1 VEHPPD
7 GHAANLTEATVPG
20 ARMTFEL
27 LERDGLARLGR
38 LDTPHGPILTPTLLP
53 VVHPDPARQPVAPSE
68 IRRRYGLGAVIT
80 SAYITWRSPPLRDR
94 AESGG
99 IHALLNFDGPIM
111 TDSGAFQQHAYGHL
125 EVGADAILGFQRR
138 IGSDIVTVLDEF
150 TEPDVDEAAASA
162 AVETTIGRARAARE
176 LHRGLLA
183 VPVQGGRHPELR
195 ARAASLASEI
205 GDVLAVGGVVP
216 LFEKYRYPELAR
228 ALLAARPALAPQLPV
243 HLFGAGHPMVFAF
256 AALFGVDLFDSSAY
270 LKFARRGDLMF
281 PSGTVNLSTVR
292 ESLCRCFLCDAMPL
306 TEVANAAPEERVRR
320 LAEHN
325 LLACAAE
332 VSRVRQAIRDGV
344 LWELAERRAAAHPA
358 LFAGLR
364 TAVRG
369 LRAFVPTE
377 PETRGSF
384 RVIGSLSGLRPA
396 AIRFRARIG
405 RWKEFKAPFRA
416 HPLVPLT
423 PFGLRQTPTETTSGD
438 AILWESLTGLGPVP
452 VELTD
457 LYPVGCFLGPEEF
470 DEGPW
475 RRVPSA
481 AEIDVGD
488 LVVDRERDWSGAW
501 TGRHVASI
509 LEWQYGTEAARRLAG
524 AGLVGDRSPRTG
536 RLRAIR
542 HGPGAPAFVVGLDG
556 VPRPTWPGA
565 ELLRSSLPFP
575 QGRIIVQPDAVEFV
589 AKGRSLFSPFVQGGD
604 SGLVPGSS
612 ALLVDPDDRLLAVGR
627 LLLAPHEMGRF
638 PRGVAVRVIGHAHAP
653 MPEIEEFE
661 SGPRLG
667 EASAPPDDG
676 PGAL

>member
-1 VEHPPD
+1 
-7 GHAANLTEATVPG
+7 
-20 ARMTFEL
+20 MTFEL

-53 VVHPDPARQPVAPSE
+53 VVHPDPARQPIAPSE

-80 SAYITWRSPPLRDR
+80 SAYITWRSPPLREQ
-94 AESGG
+94 AESSG
-99 IHALLNFDGPIM
+99 IHALLNFDGPVM

-150 TEPDVDEAAASA
+150 TEPDVDEAAAA
-162 AVETTIGRARAARE
+162 KAVETTIGRARAARD

-183 VPVQGGRHPELR
+183 VPVQGGRHADLR
-195 ARAASLASEI
+195 NRAAAQASEI

-256 AALFGVDLFDSSAY
+256 STLFGVDLFDSSAY

-281 PSGTVNLSTVR
+281 PSGTVALDTLR
-292 ESLCRCFLCDAMPL
+292 EPFCRCFLCEKMPL
-306 TEVANAAPEERVRR
+306 PEVAKAPPDERVRR
-320 LAEHN
+320 VAEHN

-332 VSRVRQAIRDGV
+332 VAKVRQAIRDGE

-364 TAVRG
+364 TAIRG
-369 LRAFVPTE
+369 LRAFIPTE
-377 PETRGSF
+377 PETRASF
-384 RVIGSLSGLRPA
+384 RVIGALSGLRPA
-396 AIRFRARIG
+396 AIRFRARVA
-405 RWKEFKAPFRA
+405 RWKESKGSFRP
-416 HPLVPLT
+416 HPLVPLS
-423 PFGLRQTPTETTSGD
+423 PLGLRHSPTETRSGEP
-438 AILWESLTGLGPVP
+438 IRWEALTGLGPVP
-452 VELTD
+452 VELTE

-475 RRVPSA
+475 RRVPLPA
-481 AEIDVGD
+481 DIETGE
-488 LVVDRERDWSGAW
+488 LPVDRDRDWSGAW
-501 TGRHVASI
+501 TERQVASL
-509 LEWQYGTEAARRLAG
+509 LEWQYGGEAARTLVA
-524 AGLVGDRSPRTG
+524 AGLVGDRSPRSG

-542 HGPGAPAFVVGLDG
+542 RGPGAPAFVVGVDG

-565 ELLRSSLPFP
+565 ELLRSVLPHP
-575 QGRIIVQPDAVEFV
+575 QSRIIVQPDAVEFV
-589 AKGRSLFSPFVQGGD
+589 AAGRSLFSTFVQGGD
-604 SGLVPGSS
+604 AGLVPGSS

-638 PRGVAVRVIGHAHAP
+638 QRGVAVRVIGHAHSREP
-653 MPEIEEFE
+653 QIEESE

-667 EASAPPDDG
+667 EASAPPDLAPDDS
-676 PGAL
+676 